1 MHQDGNVLNTA
12 SSSVDIII
20 AGGGMVGSMLAAALG
35 QLGIDGN
42 ANAPSICLV
51 DAQVPTIFEPGSDPA
66 YDLRVSALNHAS
78 QNMLKKVG
86 AWPHIVS
93 RRSCPF
99 VSMCVWNETQ
109 DARTCFNAADIGEQQ
124 MGHIVENRVIQL
136 ALHDQIKQAGNVV
149 IECPDSL
156 QHLRIDSNQVVAR
169 LSSGKEITA
178 RLVVGADGA
187 NSVVRQQANIPI
199 TRETYDQHALVA
211 TVQLEALNR
220 QAGGESVGSAHA
232 NMTWQRFVP
241 TGAQALLPLADDR
254 ASLVW
259 YHSADEIARLV
270 SLTDAQFMREL
281 SDTFPAELGEVKT
294 ILQRG
299 SFPLAK
305 AHAEH
310 YVKNRIALVGDAA
323 HTVHPLAG
331 QGVNL
336 GMLDAAVLYDVIV
349 SCMEKQ
355 QDYADIR
362 HLRKYQRARR
372 GENSMMINILDGFYR
387 VFTNQPE
394 PVVALRDST
403 MQLVDSQ
410 QMLKQA
416 VMRYATGSGGSLPAL
431 ALP

>member
-1 MHQDGNVLNTA
+1 MSIT
-12 SSSVDIII
+12 STPSSVDIII

-35 QLGIDGN
+35 QLSTDGN
-42 ANAPSICLV
+42 DNAYAPSVCLV
-51 DAQVPTIFEPGSDPA
+51 DAQVPDSFDPGSNPA

-78 QNMLKKVG
+78 QNMLQKVG
-86 AWPHIVS
+86 AWPHIVA

-109 DARTCFNAADIGEQQ
+109 DARTLFNAADIGEQQ

-136 ALHDQIKQAGNVV
+136 ALHDQIRQAGNVV

-156 QHLRIDSNQVVAR
+156 QQLRIDSNQVLAT
-169 LSSGKEITA
+169 LGSGKEITA

-187 NSVVRQQANIPI
+187 NSLVRKQANIPI
-199 TRETYDQHALVA
+199 TRDTYDQHALVA
-211 TVQLEALNR
+211 TEQLAALNTH
-220 QAGGESVGSAHA
+220 AGGRSIGPAHG

-241 TGAQALLPLADDR
+241 SGAQALLPLADDR
-254 ASLVW
+254 ASIVW
-259 YHSADEIARLV
+259 YHSAEEVARLV
-270 SLTDAQFMREL
+270 GL
-281 SDTFPAELGEVKT
+281 SDAEFVEELTNTFPAELGKVES

-305 AHAEH
+305 AHAEQ

-336 GMLDAAVLYDVIV
+336 GMLDAAVLFDVIV
-349 SCMEKQ
+349 DCVEKQ

-372 GENSMMINILDGFYR
+372 GENSLMINILDGFYR
-387 VFTNQPE
+387 AFTNQPK
-394 PVVALRDST
+394 PVSALRDST
-403 MQLVDSQ
+403 MQLVDNQ
-410 QMLKQA
+410 PMLKQA
-416 VMRYATGSGGSLPAL
+416 VMRYATGSGGSLPKL